1 MIKMR
6 EILSEV
12 PNLES
17 LRMVDALLFSVYKW
31 KPEKIKK
38 MSLESVERWCNLA
51 KKRMT
56 YGNAYLLNM
65 MLVPKQKKW
74 WQKIFSGIKN

>member
-1 MIKMR
+1 MISVDSFNYCIPDLKALM
-6 EILSEV
+6 
-12 PNLES
+12 
-17 LRMVDALLFSVYKW
+17 MADALLFSVYKW
-31 KPEKIKK
+31 KLEKIKK